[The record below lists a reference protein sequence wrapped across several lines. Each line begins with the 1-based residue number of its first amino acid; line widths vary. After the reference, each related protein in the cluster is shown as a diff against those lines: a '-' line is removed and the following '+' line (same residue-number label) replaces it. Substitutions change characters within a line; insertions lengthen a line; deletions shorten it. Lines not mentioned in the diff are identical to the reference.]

1 MNYLV
6 LDVETTGL
14 DPLTDKL
21 HGIGLVWPDGRS
33 EYLTTP
39 SAELRMWLRNPEAN
53 VVGHNIRFDIK
64 FLIANGIEVRCK
76 TWDTKLLAQLL
87 NENQQLGL
95 KPLSEKYFGTSSLDN
110 KRELDRA
117 VSSINGRS
125 VADLCRHDLASSQ
138 YPNGEAPFLEIIAA
152 YCIEDCINTKNL
164 WEKLIADLK
173 ECDHKARNVLG
184 LQKTPLDY
192 YLDETMPLE
201 EVLRSMEL
209 KGIRIDKDALVRYR
223 VQVTNETNQ
232 LMEKMESLVKE
243 EIDLI
248 EEELYAD
255 AVSKKKSD
263 KGKALVER
271 SSEKH
276 GTKFNW
282 SSPADICNLIFEK
295 LACPRSGVEKT
306 STGRM
311 STSEASLELVVQ
323 NLGQDS
329 KAKQMLEHYAVWKKN
344 LKLLSTYTGE
354 DKGLL
359 AQVVNGRVH
368 SDYLQAGH
376 GKESSQGGTVTGR
389 LSSRNPNMQNLP
401 RGSEVKRFFV
411 PDPGQ
416 GFIYFDYSQL
426 ELRLAAHLSQDPLL
440 IKAYREGLDLHQLTA
455 KAIGEDRQM
464 GKTVNFAMI
473 YDASPWRLADIL
485 QRTPEECESVI
496 ANFFALYPGYAKY
509 LRDEKTKMLQR
520 GFVVSELGRVR
531 RLPDLKTAKKFSR
544 EWRHAIKQGYNFPIQ
559 SLGASITKR
568 AMIQLHKAGY
578 QILTQVH
585 DSVIC
590 QVPLENCKAELEK
603 IVRIAEGI
611 YPQCAVALKVDAK
624 IITSLHESD
633 LVKETNDE
641 QHSDN
646 RKDSTGNARSA

>member
-1 MNYLV
+1 MKYLV

-14 DPLTDKL
+14 DPLTDRL

-39 SAELRMWLRNPEAN
+39 SPELRMWLRDPNAN
-53 VVGHNIRFDIK
+53 LVGHNIRFDLK

-125 VADLCRHDLASSQ
+125 VADLCRHDLEKK
-138 YPNGEAPFLEIIAA
+138 GDFCELIAA

-164 WEKLIADLK
+164 WEKLIADLATCHANAQK
-173 ECDHKARNVLG
+173 LG
-184 LQKTPLDY
+184 FTKTPLDY

-201 EVLRSMEL
+201 EVLRAMEL
-209 KGIRIDKDALVRYR
+209 KGICIDKNALVRYR
-223 VQVTNETNQ
+223 VQVTEETNQ
-232 LMEKMESLVKE
+232 LMEKMVTLVQGE
-243 EIDLI
+243 LNEI
-248 EEELYAD
+248 EEELYKE
-255 AVSKKKSD
+255 AVAEKKSD
-263 KGKALVER
+263 KGKAAIQR
-271 SSEKH
+271 QSDRY

-282 SSPADICNLIFEK
+282 SSADHIATLVFEK
-295 LACPRSGVEKT
+295 LACARSGIEKT

-311 STSEASLELVVQ
+311 STSETSLELVVQ
-323 NLGQDS
+323 SLEPNS
-329 KAKQMLEHYAVWKKN
+329 KARQMLENYAVWKKN

-411 PDPGQ
+411 PDAGQ

-496 ANFFALYPGYAKY
+496 ANFFQLYPGYAKY
-509 LRDEKTKMLQR
+509 LRDEKAKMLQR
-520 GFVVSELGRVR
+520 GFVISELGRVR
-531 RLPDLKTAKKFSR
+531 RLPDLKNAKKFSR

-559 SLGASITKR
+559 SLGASVTKR
-568 AMIQLHKAGY
+568 AMIALHKAGY

-590 QVPLENCKAELEK
+590 QVPLADCKAELEK

-624 IITSLHESD
+624 IITSLHEGD
-633 LVKETNDE
+633 LVKETSDE
-641 QHSDN
+641 QRSNN
-646 RKDSTGNARSA
+646 RQDSTSGARSA